1 MTRDP
6 ATQDV
11 VNEAEWAR
19 PENWYGGLLGIYASA
34 RDTRLI
40 VPKRRPWMGWTL
52 NVARPAGILFTALA
66 VAAIAIA
73 AVLDR

>member
-1 MTRDP
+1 MTRDH
-6 ATQDV
+6 ATQDA

-40 VPKRRPWMGWTL
+40 VPKRRRWMGWTI
-52 NVARPAGILFTALA
+52 NVGRPAGMACMAL
-66 VAAIAIA
+66 IA
-73 AVLDR
+73 AAVIAAALGR